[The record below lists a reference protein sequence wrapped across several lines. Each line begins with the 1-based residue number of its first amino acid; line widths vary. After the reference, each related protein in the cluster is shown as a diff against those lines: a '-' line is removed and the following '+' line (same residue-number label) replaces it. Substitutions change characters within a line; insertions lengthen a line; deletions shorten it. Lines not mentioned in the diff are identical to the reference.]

1 MAVTFDLYLKDYQM
15 IITWNLKP
23 LFLRLKRCREHWNL
37 NFLLFLW
44 YTRIRIRI
52 GFIEMK
58 DQRKFRLIFVIL
70 SIISV
75 KQLKKC

>member
-1 MAVTFDLYLKDYQM
+1 M
-15 IITWNLKP
+15 IKSE
-23 LFLRLKRCREHWNL
+23 RGDGGL

-52 GFIEMK
+52 RFIEMK